1 MSSRRRVGRS
11 ARRNTGRSVGRS
23 ARRNAGR
30 RNPATLVSGRS
41 SSSKTVSYG
50 LTANEWLLVAF
61 GILTVAGV
69 TYYVYDTT
77 VWPPSADVQQGVVN
91 QILAANTAMGGQAPT
106 AAQAAALAGD
116 VANMPAQYVASL
128 PTGTTPTVAGYQT
141 WVLGNVSSYVASGGN
156 PGGFVGS

>member
-30 RNPATLVSGRS
+30 KNPTTLVSSRS
-41 SSSKTVSYG
+41 SSTSYG
-50 LTANEWLLVAF
+50 LTANEWLLVAL
-61 GILTVAGV
+61 GILTVAGA
-69 TYYVYDTT
+69 TYYVYDTM

-116 VANMPAQYVASL
+116 VANMPAQYAASL